1 MTPRTAILTTAALC
15 LLNAGTALLGQ
26 TSAVISSSSD
36 PVIQAGGSGVM
47 EVCSTAALDFFTE
60 EDYQLTADCTFY
72 TPQGGVSS
80 AECSSVQGETGTAAC
95 MQTFG
100 FLPGGDY
107 QTTGTHYV
115 DFDYDTIDCNVYPFL
130 GEPFYDPLG
139 YINPSTSCLFSSC
152 TSVPQQN
159 PTDPFYYCSGGADVG
174 LATSVSE
181 QIQTIDIS
189 PLNAQVGASETLPL
203 TTNKSPVT
211 WSVIGGG
218 TIDQTGLY
226 HAPLTV
232 PVPTDVTVT
241 VYENAN
247 PNDTTSTLISLTALA
262 ITINPAAIT
271 LNQGQAQQFSATVT
285 GNNNTAVSWS
295 LQAGGP
301 SGSKID
307 AGTGLYTAPPT
318 VTGQETDTVVAT
330 SKADTSQSATAQ
342 VTLEP
347 ETITIQV
354 AGPNPFTAT
363 PGLQVQLSALV
374 NVNGASN
381 SPASL
386 SWTPSTVS
394 PIPPTNAIYT
404 VPSMP
409 ITTMTQV
416 QVTVMDPVTK
426 VSGSIVL
433 IENPP
438 PTPVT
443 ITQVG
448 AMAAGQTTAVT
459 ITGTGFGSS
468 PSVSLSNPVPG
479 LAPPT
484 LQIVSATNTLISGN
498 VTFPVYPQAEVVT
511 VTVTA
516 GGARSNAF
524 NANVTPVTITPAV
537 IPTAASLDETQ
548 GEQFSASFACKT
560 QNGSACSVDQTGT
573 WSITSAP
580 ALGTL
585 SATGLYTNTATGYT
599 TNQIVTAKVCAN
611 VNLAVCQGFQV
622 TLVPIAVS
630 VNPVSSSLAA
640 GKTQLFAASVTGVTG
655 AAGTGNVKWSIS
667 PQVGSLTNPGP
678 STSTIYQAPSSVTAA
693 QTITI
698 SACSVVDGSR
708 CNTSSTVNLQPTPD
722 FTVTLS
728 PTSVTVPTG
737 GTSSPITVTVTPVA
751 GFTGTVNLAL
761 SSGLPAGAKATFSP
775 VAVSITGTG
784 AVSSSLTLVL
794 AATPAGTDVLG
805 VSGSSGALNH
815 SASLTLN
822 VLAPSISVSAGGVT
836 VPKGSTFTFPN
847 TTTNTAVSV
856 LFTITNSGSASLNLT
871 NPTSLVTG
879 PFAEIASPT
888 TPVAANGGTT
898 TFRIRLDLPTA
909 GTYSATV
916 AISSD
921 DPVTP
926 TYSFTLQGT
935 VTPGAA
941 PVISVQAGSTQVAKG
956 STYVFPNTTT
966 NTPVS
971 VLFTITN
978 SGTASLNIS
987 NPSSLVTGPFAEIG
1001 APTTPVAANGG
1012 TTTFRIRLD
1021 LPTAGTYTSTVSI
1034 SSDDP
1039 VNPTYSFTIQ
1049 GTVTPGAAPVISVQ
1063 AGSTQVAKGSTY
1075 IFPSTQVNTPVSVLF
1090 TITNSGTA
1098 ILNISNPSS
1107 LVTGPFAEIGAPTTP
1122 VAANGGTTTFRIRLE
1137 LPTAGTYTSTVSIST
1152 DDPVNPTY
1160 SFMVQGTVTP

>member
-1 MTPRTAILTTAALC
+1 MRPRTAILTTATLC

-26 TSAVISSSSD
+26 SSAVISSSSD
-36 PVIQAGGSGVM
+36 PAIQAGGSAVM
-47 EVCSTAALDFFTE
+47 EVCSTVALDFFTE
-60 EDYQLTADCTFY
+60 EDYQLTAGCTFY

-80 AECSSVQGETGTAAC
+80 AECSSVQGQTATAAC

-107 QTTGTHYV
+107 QTGGAHYV
-115 DFDYDTIDCNVYPFL
+115 DFDYDLVDCNVFPFL
-130 GEPFYDPLG
+130 GEVFYDPLG

-159 PTDPFYYCSGGADVG
+159 PEDPFYYCSGGADVE
-174 LATSVSE
+174 LATSQSE

-189 PLNAQVGASETLPL
+189 PTNAQIGAGQTQQL

-211 WSVIGGG
+211 WSVTGGG
-218 TIDQTGLY
+218 TINQTTGLY
-226 HAPLTV
+226 QAPVTV

-262 ITINPAAIT
+262 ITIDPAGIT
-271 LNQGQAQQFSATVT
+271 LNQGQTQQFSATVT
-285 GNNNTAVSWS
+285 GNANTAVTWK

-307 AGTGLYTAPPT
+307 AATGLYTAPPS
-318 VTGQETDTVVAT
+318 VTTQQTDTVVAT
-330 SKADTSQSATAQ
+330 SVADTGQSETAQ

-354 AGPNPFTAT
+354 TGPNPFTAT

-386 SWTPSTVS
+386 SWTPSSVS
-394 PIPPTNAIYT
+394 PVPPTNAIYT

-409 ITTMTQV
+409 ITITTQV
-416 QVTVMDPVTK
+416 PVTVMDPVTK
-426 VSGSIVL
+426 VSGMIVL

-443 ITQVG
+443 ITAVG

-468 PSVSLSNPVPG
+468 PAISLSNPVPG
-479 LAPPT
+479 LAAPT
-484 LQIVSATNTLISGN
+484 FQVVSATNTLINGN
-498 VTFPVYPQAEVVT
+498 VTFPVYPLAEVVT

-537 IPTAASLDETQ
+537 IPAMVSLDETQ
-548 GEQFSASFACKT
+548 GEQFSASFGCKT

-573 WSITSAP
+573 WSITSVP

-622 TLVPIAVS
+622 TLVPISVS

-667 PQVGSLTNPGP
+667 PQVGSLTTAGP

-698 SACSVVDGSR
+698 SACSVVDGTR

-722 FTVTLS
+722 FTVTLN

-761 SSGLPAGAKATFSP
+761 SSGLPPGARATFSP
-775 VAVSITGTG
+775 VAVSITGT
-784 AVSSSLTLVL
+784 AVSSSLTIAL
-794 AATPAGTDVLG
+794 AATPAGTYVLS
-805 VSGSSGALNH
+805 VSGTSGALSH
-815 SASLTLN
+815 SASLTLQ
-822 VLAPSISVSAGGVT
+822 VLAPSIAVSAGGVT
-836 VPKGSTFTFPN
+836 VPKGSTYTFPN
-847 TTTNTAVSV
+847 IPANTAESV
-856 LFTITNSGSASLNLT
+856 VFTITNSGTASLNIS

-879 PFAEIASPT
+879 PFAEIANPT

-916 AISSD
+916 SISSD
-921 DPVTP
+921 DPVNP
-926 TYSFTLQGT
+926 TYTFTLQGT

-941 PVISVQAGSTQVAKG
+941 PVISVQAGGTQVAKG
-956 STYVFPNTTT
+956 STYVFPNTPTST
-966 NTPVS
+966 AVS
-971 VLFTITN
+971 VVFTITN
-978 SGTASLNIS
+978 SGTAILNIS
-987 NPSSLVTGPFAEIG
+987 NPTSLVTGPFAEI
-1001 APTTPVAANGG
+1001 ANPTTPVAANGG

-1021 LPTAGTYTSTVSI
+1021 LPTAGTYSATVSI
-1034 SSDDP
+1034 LSDDP
-1039 VNPTYSFTIQ
+1039 VNPNYSFTIQ

-1063 AGSTQVAKGSTY
+1063 AGGTQVAKGSTY
-1075 IFPSTQVNTPVSVLF
+1075 TFPSTHVNTPVSVVF

-1098 ILNISNPSS
+1098 SLNISNPST
-1107 LVTGPFAEIGAPTTP
+1107 LVTAPFAEIAAPTTP

-1152 DDPVNPTY
+1152 DDPANPTY